1 MPKDAIHLLTG
12 ILYQCAM
19 GLGRTS
25 ARQMIDIL
33 ELLYEQKFASL
44 SQDKLLIEALKIVDF
59 LNLCYTGNIR
69 RQIEREMK
77 LAEEKG
83 DSAKMAELMVKFK
96 GLL

>member
-1 MPKDAIHLLTG
+1 
-12 ILYQCAM
+12 
-19 GLGRTS
+19 
-25 ARQMIDIL
+25 MIDIL

-44 SQDKLLIEALKIVDF
+44 SQDKLLNEALKIVDF

-83 DSAKMAELMVKFK
+83 DNAKMTELMTKFK
-96 GLL
+96 ELL